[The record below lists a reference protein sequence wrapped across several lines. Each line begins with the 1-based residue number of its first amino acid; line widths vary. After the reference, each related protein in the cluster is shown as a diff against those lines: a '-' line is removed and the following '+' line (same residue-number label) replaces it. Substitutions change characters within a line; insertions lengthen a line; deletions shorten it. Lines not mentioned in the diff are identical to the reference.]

1 MVNLV
6 NGPLFSKPIGKIIN
20 HSPPKCQNYVLFFEL
35 ILVRVLIMKISKI
48 QITWTMESHVIGSC
62 FINASQDFW
71 QYDTHFFGGYDNWA
85 GWCLT
90 FKLWGIDHISKNEWR
105 FAILNVLPPPKSLRR
120 QYNWQNDS
128 MKRYP
133 VISSYIISYV
143 TFENI
148 FNMQLI
154 GILLQNI
161 EYLPKYLY

>member
-1 MVNLV
+1 M
-6 NGPLFSKPIGKIIN
+6 GPGPSHENIKSSIHLN
-20 HSPPKCQNYVLFFEL
+20 
-35 ILVRVLIMKISKI
+35 
-48 QITWTMESHVIGSC
+48 MESYVMVSLG

-71 QYDTHFFGGYDNWA
+71 QYDTHYFGGYDNWA

-105 FAILNVLPPPKSLRR
+105 FAMLNVLPPPKSLRR

-133 VISSYIISYV
+133 VIFSYISYV

-148 FNMQLI
+148 FNMLLT
-154 GILLQNI
+154 GILLHRIFNVFHNI
-161 EYLPKYLY
+161 LDILDIWMWIHSW